1 MKLLFSHRF
10 RQELRGEY
18 HFLCELNPEAAIVVR
33 QRIIKSILRLKRF
46 PESGRA
52 WRLAGCRELVL
63 PGLPYIIIYQI
74 DDDTVTIASLFYPS
88 REVRH
93 EH

>member
-1 MKLLFSHRF
+1 MKLLFSRRF
-10 RQELRGEY
+10 SQELRGEY
-18 HFLCELNPEAAIVVR
+18 LFLRELNPSAARIVR
-33 QRIIKSILRLKRF
+33 QRIRKAISRLKEF

-63 PGLPYIIIYQI
+63 PGLPYIIIYQVE
-74 DDDTVTIASLFYPS
+74 DDAVTIASLFHTS
-88 REVRH
+88 REVRY

>member
-10 RQELRGEY
+10 RQELQGEY
-18 HFLCELNPEAAIVVR
+18 RFLRELNSEAARVVR
-33 QRIIKSILRLKRF
+33 QRIIKAISRLKQF

-52 WRLAGCRELVL
+52 WRLNGCRELVL
-63 PGLPYIIIYQI
+63 PGLPYIIIYQVE
-74 DDDTVTIASLFYPS
+74 DNVVTIVSLFHTS
-88 REVRH
+88 REVRY